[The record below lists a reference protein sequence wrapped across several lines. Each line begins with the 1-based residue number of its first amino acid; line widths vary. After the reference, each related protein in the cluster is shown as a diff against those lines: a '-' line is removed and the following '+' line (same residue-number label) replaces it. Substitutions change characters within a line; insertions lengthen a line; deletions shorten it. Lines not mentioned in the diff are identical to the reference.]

1 MLSSIN
7 IYLRF
12 ALILGGFLLGAGLW
26 AAYGFW
32 YGFPFFLVAIFFL
45 VGYFLLGTI
54 QSAAMLLQT
63 GDFAGAEQ
71 RLKLTFFP
79 KLLFYANRS
88 VYFMLHST
96 MAMQTQRFDE
106 AESWIKKAQ
115 AAGLPTDNEKAVAF
129 FQLANL
135 AARKNQWPL
144 AEKHIAELKALKNV
158 TETQIKQ
165 QVKEFELAL
174 KQRHQMK
181 PGMMQMGGFRPGGKR
196 PRPKSR

>member
-1 MLSSIN
+1 MLTSIN

-12 ALILGGFLLGAGLW
+12 GLIVGGFLLFAILW

-32 YGFPFFLVAIFFL
+32 YGFPFVLIAIVLL
-45 VGYFLLGTI
+45 VGYILLGTI
-54 QSAAMLLQT
+54 QSSAMMLQA
-63 GDFAGAEQ
+63 GDMAGAEQ

-96 MAMQTQRFDE
+96 IAMQKQEWDA
-106 AESWIKKAQ
+106 AESWIKQAV
-115 AAGLPTDNEKAVAF
+115 AAGLPTDNEKAVAY

-135 AARKNQWPL
+135 AGRKNNWNMAQ
-144 AEKHIAELKALKNV
+144 KHIDNLKALPNV
-158 TETQIKQ
+158 TEPMIKE
-165 QVKEFELAL
+165 QVREFEKAL
-174 KQRHQMK
+174 SQRHMMK

-196 PRPKSR
+196 PRPKAR